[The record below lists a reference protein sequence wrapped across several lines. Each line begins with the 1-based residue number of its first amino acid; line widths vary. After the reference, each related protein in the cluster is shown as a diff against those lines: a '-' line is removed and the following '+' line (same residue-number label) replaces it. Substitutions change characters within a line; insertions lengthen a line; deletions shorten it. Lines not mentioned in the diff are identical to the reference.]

1 MTRTAFDKMTGRK
14 PEFVEQAIAA
24 LRQALK

>member
-1 MTRTAFDKMTGRK
+1 MTRTAFDKMVRRK
-14 PEFVEQAIAA
+14 PEFVEQAVAA